1 MLPFTG
7 MPLETM
13 ISKMQWRREYRYRYK
28 YKKRERERIYN
39 RNWKLEQKQTK
50 NMNES

>member
-39 RNWKLEQKQTK
+39 SYASSE
-50 NMNES
+50 MDPEMP